1 MTDTRHRKRL
11 HLRSSSG
18 RRRGTFQTSVS
29 QRLQQPHELILMA
42 FDCKGLDDRNVAKIA
57 GSAFHTRRRQ
67 TLQNGTWGV
76 GSNGDMASIAV
87 G

>member
-1 MTDTRHRKRL
+1 
-11 HLRSSSG
+11 
-18 RRRGTFQTSVS
+18 
-29 QRLQQPHELILMA
+29 MA